1 MNPGKL
7 VDAYGVDENLRI
19 SPDYKPRALPTYFS
33 FAEDGGSFAAATE
46 RCFGMG
52 KCRRTSGGTM
62 CPSFM
67 ATREEKHTT
76 RGRAHLL
83 FELVRGEVIGR
94 DGWREPAVKEALDL
108 CLACKGCKADCPVSV
123 DIASYKAE
131 FLAHWYEGRRRPPAA
146 YAMGLIDV
154 WARLAA
160 RAPWWR
166 TASLRRRRSPPCSS
180 GPPAWPRARPAALRA
195 DVVRQVGAATR
206 DGARRRHTGRPVGG
220 HVHER
225 LPSVGRAGGSGG
237 ARGVGLSGSR
247 SVGPPVL
254 RPPALRLW
262 HARPRTALPATGAR
276 RAPRRPQGRFGGG
289 RPRAELPRR
298 LQGRAGPA
306 LPRRRGRAAA
316 PRPEHAPLAA
326 PARARASFEPTPLG
340 RRAPCTRTAIS
351 GAGRRRARH
360 RASRQDRRRGRRS
373 ERRLLW
379 SRRLLRLRAGRA
391 LRRLDEGR
399 RARAP
404 PRSAPR
410 RRRRWSSR
418 AASPAASRSPTRP
431 TGALSTSPRSSASRS
446 AGGSSR
452 RAARG
457 ARRENKGLSL
467 GVPKLCRSVHRRI
480 GAATR
485 NRGRGRPRGPWPK
498 TRVCP
503 YVSRLRNDSSTVAR
517 GRGRVR
523 VAGRRRPRGASAR
536 GRGTR
541 GRGFAPRR
549 AALRAPPD
557 QVSARSR
564 PAARRRRRRAS
575 SPGRRRAR
583 RAGARSSSCAP
594 RIRVHARPSSASLRS
609 SASVTG

>member
-1 MNPGKL
+1 MLEASGFRVRVPSGRL
-7 VDAYGVDENLRI
+7 CCGRPLYD
-19 SPDYKPRALPTYFS
+19 
-33 FAEDGGSFAAATE
+33 
-46 RCFGMG
+46 FGM
-52 KCRRTSGGTM
+52 
-62 CPSFM
+62 
-67 ATREEKHTT
+67 
-76 RGRAHLL
+76 
-83 FELVRGEVIGR
+83 
-94 DGWREPAVKEALDL
+94 LD
-108 CLACKGCKADCPVSV
+108 
-123 DIASYKAE
+123 
-131 FLAHWYEGRRRPPAA
+131 
-146 YAMGLIDV
+146 
-154 WARLAA
+154 
-160 RAPWWR
+160 
-166 TASLRRRRSPPCSS
+166 
-180 GPPAWPRARPAALRA
+180 RARRYLRQVLDALRA
-195 DVVRQVGAATR
+195 DLRAGLAVVVLEPSCLAVFKDELGQLFP
-206 DGARRRHTGRPVGG
+206 DDEDARRLRDQSM
-220 HVHER
+220 
-225 LPSVGRAGGSGG
+225 L
-237 ARGVGLSGSR
+237 LSQ
-247 SVGPPVL
+247 L
-254 RPPALRLW
+254 LL
-262 HARPRTALPATGAR
+262 
-276 RAPRRPQGRFGGG
+276 
-289 RPRAELPRR
+289 
-298 LQGRAGPA
+298 
-306 LPRRRGRAAA
+306 
-316 PRPEHAPLAA
+316 EHAP
-326 PARARASFEPTPLG
+326 SFEPTPLG
-340 RRAPCTRTAIS
+340 RGRRAPALPS
-351 GAGRRRARH
+351 AGAGRRRARH

-404 PRSAPR
+404 PRGPPR

-431 TGALSTSPRSSASRS
+431 TGARSTSLRSSASRS

-457 ARRENKGLSL
+457 AKTRVCPS
-467 GVPKLCRSVHRRI
+467 VCRSVPIRPQADRR
-480 GAATR
+480 GYAES
-485 NRGRGRPRGPWPK
+485 GQGRPRGPWPK